1 MSNLHEDTPGR
12 EYTGPEDYGHGPD
25 DTTGQDGSTAQY
37 GPVDTTE
44 TTGQYGSTAQYG
56 PEPTGGPE
64 QRWARGTS
72 WATVAFGLVCM
83 AVAGLALTLQLTDLR
98 VDWEIAG
105 PATVVGLGALLVVVG
120 LVGLLS
126 QRREE

>member
-1 MSNLHEDTPGR
+1 MSNPHEDTPGR

-37 GPVDTTE
+37 GP
-44 TTGQYGSTAQYG
+44 
-56 PEPTGGPE
+56 EPIGGPE

-105 PATVVGLGALLVVVG
+105 PATVVGLGALLFVVG